1 MGDTNEGEI
10 NGSHHM
16 DALVSRQRAFFK
28 TGQTRDI
35 KFRISQLKKL
45 YSALKEHERDLVEAV
60 HADFRKPE
68 FETYATEIALVLD
81 DIKYVLRRLPRLMRK
96 RKVKSNLASWPAKS
110 CILHEPY
117 GVTLIIGA
125 WNYPILLVLLPLV
138 GAISAGNT
146 IIIKPSELS
155 LNTSSVI
162 KRILESVFE
171 RDYLTVLEGGPEVTS
186 ALLKQHLDYIFFTGS
201 PRVGK
206 IVMEA
211 AAKTLT
217 PFTLELGGKS
227 PCIVDEDANLKRAAD
242 RIVWGKLVNAGQ
254 TCVAPDYLYVHEKIK
269 DTFVEQLKQ
278 TIKEK
283 YGEDPKK
290 SPDYARIINEKHF
303 HRLRQLLSDANIIA
317 GGEIDEGERYIAPTL
332 VDEVNGSS
340 PLMQEEIFGPI
351 LPILT
356 FRELDDVIREVNDQ
370 PKPLALYYFSSSK
383 KKQQKIMTEVSFGG
397 GCMNDTLLQFS
408 NSELPVGG
416 VGNSGVGQY
425 HGEESFYSFSHKKS
439 IVNKGTWID
448 VPLRYPPYEGKLKWL
463 KILFRH

>member
-1 MGDTNEGEI
+1 MGDKTESEI
-10 NGSHHM
+10 NRNHHF
-16 DALVSRQRAFFK
+16 DVLVSKQRAFYK
-28 TGQTRDI
+28 AGRTKDI

-45 YSALKEHERDLVEAV
+45 YNALKEHEADLAEAV

-81 DIKYVLRRLPRLMRK
+81 DIKYILKRLPRLMRK
-96 RKVKSNLASWPAKS
+96 KKVRSNLASWPAKS
-110 CILHEPY
+110 CIMYEPY

-138 GAISAGNT
+138 GAIAAGNT
-146 IIIKPSELS
+146 VIIKPSELS
-155 LNTSSVI
+155 LNTSSAI
-162 KRILESVFE
+162 KRILESIFE
-171 RDYLTVLEGGPEVTS
+171 RDYLAVLEGGPEVTG

-269 DTFVEQLKQ
+269 DTFIDHLRQS
-278 TIKEK
+278 IREK
-283 YGEDPKK
+283 YGEDPRK

-303 HRLRQLLSDANIIA
+303 NRLRQLLSDAVIIA
-317 GGEIDEGERYIAPTL
+317 GGEMDEEDKYIAPTL
-332 VDEVNGSS
+332 VGEVNGSS

-356 FRELDDVIREVNDQ
+356 FGNLDDVIREINDQ
-370 PKPLALYYFSSSK
+370 AKPLALYYFSSSG
-383 KKQQKIMTEVSFGG
+383 KKQQKIMREISFGG

-425 HGEESFYSFSHKKS
+425 HGEESFYTFSHKKS